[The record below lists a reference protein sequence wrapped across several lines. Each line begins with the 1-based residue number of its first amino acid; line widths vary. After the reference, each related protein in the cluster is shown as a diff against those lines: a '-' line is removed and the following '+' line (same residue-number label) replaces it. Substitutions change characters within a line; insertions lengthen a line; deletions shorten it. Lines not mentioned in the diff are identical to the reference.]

1 MKDDIRRFRNFCRRN
16 GMSNEERYEFI
27 KYLHRRKESG
37 DKGTAKKG
45 DFTLGELK
53 ELLKEFRG
61 E

>member
-1 MKDDIRRFRNFCRRN
+1 
-16 GMSNEERYEFI
+16 MSNEERYEFS